1 MHSASLQSSRL
12 LKSFGSIWNWRYG
25 RVVLSSSLRVTQMRS
40 LILIHGW
47 STFCRWCMQ
56 CRHGWF
62 TLFAFWCGK
71 AVRIWCTCDLL
82 LERELHAGRY
92 RELHFTCLHLLP
104 LSASPLILHVC
115 SWNFAVF
122 IDTASCFV
130 ESRRYGKLNVLINTS
145 KYISIIVTRF

>member
-1 MHSASLQSSRL
+1 MPHCRVPVFWRAFDRFETEDTGGWCSQVAWELHRCVHWSWYTGDRPFAGDVCSAGMGDSPCLHFDAVKRSE
-12 LKSFGSIWNWRYG
+12 FDA
-25 RVVLSSSLRVTQMRS
+25 RV
-40 LILIHGW
+40 ICCW
-47 STFCRWCMQ
+47 S
-56 CRHGWF
+56 
-62 TLFAFWCGK
+62 
-71 AVRIWCTCDLL
+71 V
-82 LERELHAGRY
+82 ELHAGRY